1 MLKRSFVLRG
11 IGLLA
16 GTLLAASL
24 PALAQTFPVPGKPI
38 RIVVPFPPGG
48 QTDVYARVVAQHL
61 GEALGGVSVVVEN
74 KAGGNTMVGAAD
86 IARAPADGHALLFIN
101 PAALTQLPHL
111 LSRQPFDPVKDFTPV
126 IQFVRT
132 TVVLV
137 AHPAV
142 PVGSVRDLVTY
153 ARANPG
159 KLNYASWAA
168 GSSSHLYAEMLKL
181 NTGIDLAHIPY
192 KGTADAMRDL
202 LGGQVQLMFDGMA
215 TATTNTRAGR
225 VKALGIADTR
235 RNAALPDVPTF
246 TEQGV
251 DGIDM
256 TSWIGFFGPGNLA
269 PAATA
274 RLNAEL
280 QKILRISQV
289 GELIRN
295 GGNEPAG
302 GTPEDFGRAVQDQS
316 DRWGKVIRHIGLKL
330 D

>member
-1 MLKRSFVLRG
+1 MLNRSILRFG
-11 IGLLA
+11 AAMTVGA
-16 GTLLAASL
+16 LLAAGV
-24 PALAQTFPVPGKPI
+24 PAIAQTFPVPGKPI

-61 GEALGGVSVVVEN
+61 GEALGGVPVVVEN
-74 KAGGNTMVGAAD
+74 KPGGNTMVGAAD

-111 LSRQPFDPVKDFTPV
+111 VAKQPFDPVRDFTPV

-137 AHPAV
+137 AHPSV
-142 PVGSVRDLVTY
+142 PAASVRDLVTY

-215 TATTNTRAGR
+215 TATANSRAGR
-225 VKALGIADTR
+225 VRALAIADSR

-246 TEQGV
+246 AEQGV